1 MSKPATIEEKMQTL
15 RSLVAWFESDDFE
28 LEKATAKF
36 EAAAAL
42 AKEIETDLSVLK
54 NTVNVLKKSFD
65 EA

>member
-1 MSKPATIEEKMQTL
+1 MSKPVTIEEKMQTL
-15 RSLVAWFESDDFE
+15 RGLVAWFESDEFE

-42 AKEIETDLSVLK
+42 AKEIETDLSELK